1 MAWYAAHVIIS
12 VKFREGPQGAIPVY
26 ENVFLVEGESDEQVR
41 AKAEALGRADEVHDE
56 SRTWEGRPADMVFE
70 GIRKVIEI
78 QSPPSMMEKN
88 IPIDGSEVT
97 YSNFQVESEEALQR
111 LVNGEE
117 VDIRYIE

>member
-1 MAWYAAHVIIS
+1 
-12 VKFREGPQGAIPVY
+12 
-26 ENVFLVEGESDEQVR
+26 
-41 AKAEALGRADEVHDE
+41 
-56 SRTWEGRPADMVFE
+56 MVFE